1 MPVFGLIGRSLGHSF
16 SKAWFTAKFEREGLT
31 SHHYINLELP
41 SIDLMNDAIR
51 AHQLSGFNVTIP
63 YKEVILPYLDELSPE
78 AVEIGAVNTVKV
90 LGDGKLHGYNT
101 DYLGFMNS
109 LKPMLKPYH
118 TAALV
123 LGAGGA
129 SKAIAYS
136 LKKLGIDYQIISRQK
151 SDGVYKTYAELTLL
165 DVRNAPIIIN
175 TTPVGMSPD
184 AALAPEIPYQ
194 GIDKFHILYDLV
206 YNPTETNFLKMGT
219 YYGAAT
225 INGYAML
232 IKQAEYAWKIW
243 NE

>member
-1 MPVFGLIGRSLGHSF
+1 MPVFGLIGKSLGHSF

-31 SHHYINLELP
+31 SHQYINLELP
-41 SIDLMNDAIR
+41 SIDLVIESIR

-63 YKEVILPYLDELSPE
+63 YKEAILPYLDELSVE
-78 AVEIGAVNTVKV
+78 AKEIGAVNTVKV
-90 LGDGKLHGYNT
+90 LGDGKLRGYNT
-101 DYLGFMNS
+101 DCHGFMNT
-109 LKPMLKPYH
+109 LKPLLKPYH
-118 TAALV
+118 TAALI
-123 LGAGGA
+123 LGTGGA

-136 LKKLGIDYQIISRQK
+136 LKKLGIDYHFISRQK
-151 SDGVYKTYAELTLL
+151 SEGVYKTYAELTLL

-194 GIDKFHILYDLV
+194 GIDKFHLLYDLV
-206 YNPTETNFLKMGT
+206 YNPAETTFLRMGT
-219 YYGAAT
+219 HYGAAT